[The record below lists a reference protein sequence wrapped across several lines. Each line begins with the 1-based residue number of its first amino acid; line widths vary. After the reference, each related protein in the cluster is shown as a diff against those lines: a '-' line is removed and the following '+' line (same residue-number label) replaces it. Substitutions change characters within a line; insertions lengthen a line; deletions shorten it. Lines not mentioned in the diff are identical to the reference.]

1 MTSLELE
8 DKSKSEILYSEL
20 ELLNFAISLCMET
33 SNYGI
38 ENIMHQIG
46 YRIIS
51 VERSINT
58 TVGTLKYDLCLSCRS
73 KEMTIGFEIKG
84 GLASNI
90 SMDQLKRYDGVGVKE
105 FIIESGIPF
114 NDGTIHQLSTV
125 IMCNTSRAGILRQ
138 ELEVNGYNFSIFS
151 LDASHFQ
158 VFIDPKGII
167 DDEFIETVQN
177 DVKVINHK
185 RIPYYIK
192 FDKESL
198 LSDIAK
204 SVITEYVRFILEKR
218 TSFKVDEMIENV
230 YCSVPGLVKIIGADV
245 KKHISRTIKSI
256 LRQMSK
262 KEFVKYLEWDGQKQA
277 WQINNINETNN
288 LQILKVLKTRGESFL
303 LGIEGKKAED
313 LVPEGQ
319 LSFEDFEVMYE

>member
-1 MTSLELE
+1 MTSLESE
-8 DKSKSEILYSEL
+8 VKSNSNVLYSEL
-20 ELLNFAISLCMET
+20 ELLNFAISMCLET

-38 ENIMHQIG
+38 ENIMQQIG

-58 TVGTLKYDLCLSCRS
+58 MAGTLKYDLCLSCKS
-73 KEMTIGFEIKG
+73 KEMTVGFEIKG

-90 SMDQLKRYDGVGVKE
+90 SKDQLKRYDEVEVQE
-105 FIIESGIPF
+105 FIRESGIPF
-114 NDGTIHQLSTV
+114 YDGTVHQLSTI
-125 IMCNTSRAGILRQ
+125 IMCNTSRSNIVRK
-138 ELEVNGYNFSIFS
+138 ELEKIGYNFSIFS
-151 LDASHFQ
+151 IDGNHHNVS
-158 VFIDPKGII
+158 IDPKGII
-167 DDEFIETVQN
+167 DEEFTKTIQSEAG
-177 DVKVINHK
+177 VIKNK

-204 SVITEYVRFILEKR
+204 SVITEYVRFILDKK
-218 TSFKVDEMIENV
+218 TSFKVDEMIESV

-262 KEFVKYLEWDGQKQA
+262 KEFAKFLEWDGQNQV
-277 WQINNINETNN
+277 WQINNINDTNN
-288 LQILKVLKTRGESFL
+288 LQILKVLRLKGESFI
-303 LGIEGKKAED
+303 LGIEGKKAD
-313 LVPEGQ
+313 DFISEGQ
-319 LSFEDFEVMYE
+319 LSFEDFEIMY